1 MTRATASIGIAAV
14 MVQAKDEWGRR
25 AFYLAQAEWLEFPA
39 GGRTLWLPVGVV
51 VATDEQ

>member
-1 MTRATASIGIAAV
+1 MTRAAESIGIAAV
-14 MVQAKDEWGRR
+14 MVQAKDEAAR

-51 VATDEQ
+51 GEA